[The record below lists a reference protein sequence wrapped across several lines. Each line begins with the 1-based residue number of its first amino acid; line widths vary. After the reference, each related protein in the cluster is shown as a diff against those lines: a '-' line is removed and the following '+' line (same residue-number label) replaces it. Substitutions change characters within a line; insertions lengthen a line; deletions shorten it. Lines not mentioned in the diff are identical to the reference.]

1 MNKNLEEILGK
12 IVHTLDIINEYG
24 DYVDAYVKQEVN
36 PSLLLTTM
44 GGLTKGIE
52 KAIFFKENE
61 KMIMM
66 ILDNAIKKFTQ
77 GDILL
82 EIQEPLKELG
92 VDISAYID
100 KLDAETVKVA
110 IKEIVKNI
118 DKEKIQ
124 SLLEQI
130 RYAR

>member
-12 IVHTLDIINEYG
+12 IEDALDTINEYG
-24 DYVDAYVKQEVN
+24 DYVDAYVKQQVN
-36 PSLLLTTM
+36 PPSLITTF
-44 GGLTKGIE
+44 GGISKGIE
-52 KAIFFKENE
+52 KAVFFKENE
-61 KMIMM
+61 KMIMV

-92 VDISAYID
+92 IDITEYID
-100 KLDAETVKVA
+100 KLDAETVKA
-110 IKEIVKNI
+110 AMKEIVKSI

-124 SLLEQI
+124 SLLNQA